1 MSKADPSRSGSLVTK
16 VHPVLSSYW
25 AELEDRPYPPI
36 LPPPGGLP
44 IHDLTGRITSQTV
57 DLGTQGQVGRGR
69 RGGTAVT
76 KCLPCTASA
85 ADGIPKATG
94 ATAVGL
100 WVADPSVA
108 RDLLADASLR
118 LPLGRSQMRI
128 PPGVGSGQGPP
139 HLGSDSGEV
148 CSQMRPES
156 A

>member
-1 MSKADPSRSGSLVTK
+1 M
-16 VHPVLSSYW
+16 
-25 AELEDRPYPPI
+25 
-36 LPPPGGLP
+36 
-44 IHDLTGRITSQTV
+44 
-57 DLGTQGQVGRGR
+57 
-69 RGGTAVT
+69 
-76 KCLPCTASA
+76 
-85 ADGIPKATG
+85 
-94 ATAVGL
+94 GL